1 MVRRIVRAVRE
12 GRRRK
17 VIRPSRRPPARIVIG
32 SSVVADYPEGGGVW
46 SWYLQYLL
54 GLRALGY
61 DAIGIE
67 LLDSTGDPGEDERRI
82 RAFFRRFAEGIFD
95 EDDLRFRAKELSQF
109 IPAAAL
115 NEFGPQRGGMA

>member
-1 MVRRIVRAVRE
+1 LVVRRSGRAVRE
-12 GRRRK
+12 GGRRK

-82 RAFFRRFAEGIFD
+82 RAFFRRFADAGLRGRRLLLLHVGG
-95 EDDLRFRAKELSQF
+95 DDQPVTVDSVTPR
-109 IPAAAL
+109 
-115 NEFGPQRGGMA
+115 GPVAIR